1 MAEPRYGGLSPDQ
14 EDRIKRAVESTCELC
29 REYMPL
35 SLLML
40 HELPSRISDRNP
52 CKEREKNL
60 LVVCGACNR
69 LIREQPVP
77 ATKLRARIATRPFGV
92 RREILLALG
101 YVSKAITP
109 PEDPDYP
116 RIYDDTLKE
125 FAGHYR

>member
-1 MAEPRYGGLSPDQ
+1 MAEPRYCGLSPDQ
-14 EDRIKRAVESTCELC
+14 ENRIKRAVESTCEIC
-29 REYMPL
+29 REYTPL
-35 SLLML
+35 SFLVL
-40 HELPSRISDRNP
+40 HGLPLRHRGRNP

-60 LVVCGACNR
+60 IVVCDACQR

-77 ATKLRARIATRPFGV
+77 VTKLRARIAARPFGV

-109 PEDPDYP
+109 PDDPDYP